1 MQGLAVGYGGVP
13 PLLRDLTADLVP
25 GRLVCLLGRNGAG
38 KSTLLRTLGGL
49 LPPLSGKIRIH
60 HRDLEELSHAQL
72 ARHLA
77 MVLPERPA
85 VELLRVR
92 ELVALGRYPY
102 TDWSGRLRAEDV
114 GVIERAMRQ
123 TGIETLAERSLATLS
138 DGECQR
144 AMIARALSQEPE
156 ILLLDEPTAHL
167 DLPGRVEILHLLRRL
182 AGESGAGEGRTILLS
197 THDLDLALRLADR
210 FWLLDAGH
218 LRQGVPEDLLL
229 SGALGSVF
237 GLGPPEGESLMAY
250 GDLSRSE
257 VRAKVC
263 LQGAGPALRW
273 TRQALEREGCEMVKQ
288 SGPGAAAN
296 LDVVVEVAGPPYRW
310 TLKVGA
316 ESESLDSIEALLL
329 RLRQDRGSRT

>member
-13 PLLRDLTADLVP
+13 PLLHNLDAELAP
-25 GRLVCLLGRNGAG
+25 GWLVCLLGRNGSG

-49 LPPLSGKIRIH
+49 LPPLSGTVRIH
-60 HRDLEELSHAQL
+60 HRHLSEFSHSQL

-92 ELVALGRYPY
+92 DLVALGRYPY
-102 TDWSGRLRAEDV
+102 TDWSGRLRPKDV
-114 GVIERAMRQ
+114 AVVEQAMRQ

-167 DLPGRVEILHLLRRL
+167 DLPGRIEILHLLRRL

-218 LRQGVPEDLLL
+218 LQQGVPEDLLL
-229 SGALGSVF
+229 NGALGSVF

-250 GDLSRSE
+250 GDLHRTE

-263 LQGAGPALRW
+263 VQGEGPALRW
-273 TRQALEREGCEMVKQ
+273 TRQALEREGFKVEGQ
-288 SGPGAAAN
+288 SASGAAAN
-296 LDVVVEVAGPPYRW
+296 VDAVVEVAGPPYRW
-310 TLKVGA
+310 TVGIGA
-316 ESESLDSIEALLL
+316 ESERLNSIEALLL
-329 RLRQDRGSRT
+329 RLGEGCGPN